1 MIIGYHEIS
10 MKHHRSTKIWNG
22 SLCITKSWP
31 SWAEPIQRSTFRISR
46 RRALPRSS
54 SSSSTK
60 TSAQKKLGIILP
72 YLPLD
77 SDIFRWKT
85 HWIHWIPRHQKKNAK
100 KIRAFGLVTLDYQ
113 WIREMNCCSPGIRHL
128 KLTWYSRF
136 YDWSMK
142 SREFFGPKRAEVL
155 SIYRIYSDSTV
166 MAQNTSYKY

>member
-31 SWAEPIQRSTFRISR
+31 SCAEPIRRSAFRISR

-77 SDIFRWKT
+77 SDGKHIEF
-85 HWIHWIPRHQKKNAK
+85 IGFMHQKKNAK
-100 KIRAFGLVTLDYQ
+100 KIREFGLVTLDYE
-113 WIREMNCCSPGIRHL
+113 WIRGGNELLQSRNSTPEFDLNR
-128 KLTWYSRF
+128 RF

-142 SREFFGPKRAEVL
+142 SREFFSGPKRAEVL

-166 MAQNTSYKY
+166 MAQNTSYKYL

>member
-31 SWAEPIQRSTFRISR
+31 SCAEPIRRSTFRISR

-85 HWIHWIPRHQKKNAK
+85 HWIHWIPRHQKTKREENPSIWAGNS
-100 KIRAFGLVTLDYQ
+100 GLSMDPRNELLQSRNSTPEIDLIQSVLWLVHEESRIFWAQ
-113 WIREMNCCSPGIRHL
+113 ESWSSQHL
-128 KLTWYSRF
+128 SNL
-136 YDWSMK
+136 
-142 SREFFGPKRAEVL
+142 
-155 SIYRIYSDSTV
+155 
-166 MAQNTSYKY
+166 